1 MLVGTGHKRA
11 SGKIHNLYL
20 QYIIYYIIR
29 SICMNTLIYFYIIL
43 GRGVLVEC
51 VESISNI
58 ARYFIQCDPRM
69 PFYWHRWKK
78 PILSLFAVF
87 LMIFLYLELISKRN
101 EQINQEPMLDVRWKG
116 DDELTAIR

>member
-1 MLVGTGHKRA
+1 M
-11 SGKIHNLYL
+11 
-20 QYIIYYIIR
+20 IYNILNYTR
-29 SICMNTLIYFYIIL
+29 TLICVYIIL

-58 ARYFIQCDPRM
+58 VRYFIQCDPRM

-87 LMIFLYLELISKRN
+87 LTIFLYLELISKSN
-101 EQINQEPMLDVRWKG
+101 KQINHEQMLDVRWKG

>member
-1 MLVGTGHKRA
+1 MYNIL
-11 SGKIHNLYL
+11 LYT
-20 QYIIYYIIR
+20 
-29 SICMNTLIYFYIIL
+29 CMYTLICFYLIL
-43 GRGVLVEC
+43 GRNVLVEC

-58 ARYFIQCDPRM
+58 FRYFIQCDPRM

-87 LMIFLYLELISKRN
+87 LIIFLYLELISKSNERN
-101 EQINQEPMLDVRWKG
+101 NQEQMLDVRWKG

>member
-20 QYIIYYIIR
+20 HYIIYLRTQLYTY
-29 SICMNTLIYFYIIL
+29 MYTLICIIL
-43 GRGVLVEC
+43 GRNVLVEC

-87 LMIFLYLELISKRN
+87 LIIFLYLELISKNN
-101 EQINQEPMLDVRWKG
+101 EQINQEPDVRWKG

>member
-1 MLVGTGHKRA
+1 M
-11 SGKIHNLYL
+11 Y
-20 QYIIYYIIR
+20 
-29 SICMNTLIYFYIIL
+29 TLICIIL
-43 GRGVLVEC
+43 GRNVLVEC

-87 LMIFLYLELISKRN
+87 LIIFLYLELISKNN

-116 DDELTAIR
+116 NDELTAIR